1 MHLDLKEEMK
11 VRRITLSDGRY
22 LIFYEFVPSEP
33 GSASLKNRK
42 EADETLAEKEEAGV

>member
-1 MHLDLKEEMK
+1 MQLDLKDEMK

-33 GSASLKNRK
+33 GSANLENQK
-42 EADETLAEKEEAGV
+42 EADGSLAEKEEASV

>member
-1 MHLDLKEEMK
+1 MRPDLKEEMK

-22 LIFYEFVPSEP
+22 LIYYEFVPSEP

-42 EADETLAEKEEAGV
+42 EADDSLAEKEEAGV

>member
-1 MHLDLKEEMK
+1 MDLDLKAEMK

-33 GSASLKNRK
+33 GSASFKNQ
-42 EADETLAEKEEAGV
+42 EADESLAEKEEASV

>member
-1 MHLDLKEEMK
+1 MHLDFKEEMK

-33 GSASLKNRK
+33 GSASFENQT
-42 EADETLAEKEEAGV
+42 EADESLAEKEEASV